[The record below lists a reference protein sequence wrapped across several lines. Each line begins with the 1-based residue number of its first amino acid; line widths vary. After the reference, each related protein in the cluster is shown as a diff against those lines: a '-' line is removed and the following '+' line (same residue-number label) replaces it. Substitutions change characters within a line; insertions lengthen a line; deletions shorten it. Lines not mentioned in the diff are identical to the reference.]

1 MIDTGIGELIPN
13 FNLEIIDGIFPL
25 LVSSKTFLDGKRKM
39 NNMLP
44 CLGVVFANIRS
55 EPSAQNDT
63 VHQNFLAFIA
73 GRFGAVSGFPF
84 LSGNVV
90 LHSG

>member
-25 LVSSKTFLDGKRKM
+25 LVSLKTFLDGKRKM
-39 NNMLP
+39 NDVFSG
-44 CLGVVFANIRS
+44 LGIVIANIRS

-73 GRFGAVSGFPF
+73 GRLGAVSGFPF
-84 LSGNVV
+84 LSGNVI